1 MKACPVR
8 HSAGLTVLCS
18 EVRIIPQTKMKAM
31 AIREVKAADIGHLV
45 TIKGIITRCTDVKP
59 LMSVATYT
67 CDECGFEIYQVRLT
81 LWKGVKLPLCLKR
94 RHHGKADKTKSGASN
109 AESFLIVASYISQ
122 RSPIMHGRAYQVE
135 VIALRHTAM
144 LYVPLAKLCY
154 KLVTLTGTFY
164 PMMCRR

>member
-18 EVRIIPQTKMKAM
+18 EVRIIPQTKMKAI

-81 LWKGVKLPLCLKR
+81 LWEGVKLPLCLK
-94 RHHGKADKTKSGASN
+94 
-109 AESFLIVASYISQ
+109 
-122 RSPIMHGRAYQVE
+122 
-135 VIALRHTAM
+135 
-144 LYVPLAKLCY
+144 
-154 KLVTLTGTFY
+154 
-164 PMMCRR
+164 